1 MLLSETYYRN
11 ITGDTDTPADAF
23 ATAASAAQELLED
36 ALGVPGF
43 LESAARTETLT
54 VYEGG
59 ICYPTACPITI
70 AEGFTVVD
78 SNTLYGATPDLP
90 AFVGLIGSVVP
101 ASADVTYT
109 GGWTSDTAPG
119 YMRRDLA
126 FVTWAILRP
135 ASILALGQLAGSPTS
150 ASVGDV
156 TVSYGANGAAP
167 DGLAVIGV
175 NWSHFTLRHRPVEP

>member
-23 ATAASAAQELLED
+23 ATAASAAQDLLED

-43 LESAARTETLT
+43 LESAVRTETLT
-54 VYEGG
+54 VYQGG
-59 ICYPTACPITI
+59 ICYPTATPITI

-78 SNTLYGATPDLP
+78 GNTLYGVPPDVP
-90 AFVGLIGSVVP
+90 AYIGLIGSVVP
-101 ASADVTYT
+101 ASAAVTYT

-135 ASILALGQLAGSPTS
+135 AGVLALGQLPGSPTS

-156 TVSYGANGAAP
+156 TVSYGAAGGAP
-167 DGLAVIGV
+167 NGLAVVGV
-175 NWSHFTLRHRPVEP
+175 EWSHFTIRHRQVEP